1 MVFEGLQA
9 EGAGGETI
17 CVAIFTTGSPAFDG
31 GDWVAV
37 GGAHGERRGSSG
49 CEAMAGGGDRGCGT
63 MPASHRALCV
73 KGVHLPPYSPES
85 CGWVFEEARRWI
97 EGRIYG
103 SIEAKVA
110 AVRGFFEGLSG
121 G

>member
-1 MVFEGLQA
+1 LKRL
-9 EGAGGETI
+9 GG
-17 CVAIFTTGSPAFDG
+17 
-31 GDWVAV
+31 
-37 GGAHGERRGSSG
+37 
-49 CEAMAGGGDRGCGT
+49 
-63 MPASHRALCV
+63 
-73 KGVHLPPYSPES
+73 
-85 CGWVFEEARRWI
+85 WI